1 MRIFYKKT
9 WKKRVN
15 SFPYIDNFKEKV
27 YNNRMGNYEHIK
39 QFDVRYCDVDFKD
52 ELKLSTI
59 LAYFEEAACAS
70 ADELGFG
77 YQFVKPRGYAFMVTN
92 LTMQFTRPVSLFDK
106 VSVHTWP
113 LPPSYVTFGR
123 EYQLFANDDCVI
135 RASSRWCLVDM
146 VSGKIAQSKV
156 IDNQDYSTYNVSRA
170 LDINRWKLPSFP
182 IEEGELKFEIKIFN
196 SEYDHNMH
204 VNNTR
209 YADYCLNCFS
219 IAELAEKSISK
230 FSISY
235 VKQCREG
242 DFLRFYK
249 KETEEG
255 ALIVGVNELDELVV
269 QAELVFA

>member
-1 MRIFYKKT
+1 
-9 WKKRVN
+9 
-15 SFPYIDNFKEKV
+15 
-27 YNNRMGNYEHIK
+27 
-39 QFDVRYCDVDFKD
+39 
-52 ELKLSTI
+52 
-59 LAYFEEAACAS
+59 
-70 ADELGFG
+70 
-77 YQFVKPRGYAFMVTN
+77 MVTN

-146 VSGKIAQSKV
+146 ASGKIAQSKV

-182 IEEGELKFEIKIFN
+182 IKEGELKFEIKIFN

-219 IAELAEKSISK
+219 IAELTEKTISK

>member
-1 MRIFYKKT
+1 M
-9 WKKRVN
+9 
-15 SFPYIDNFKEKV
+15 
-27 YNNRMGNYEHIK
+27 
-39 QFDVRYCDVDFKD
+39 DFKD

-77 YQFVKPRGYAFMVTN
+77 YRFVKPRGYAFMVTN

-146 VSGKIAQSKV
+146 ASGKIAQSKV

-182 IEEGELKFEIKIFN
+182 IEEGELKFKIKIFN

-219 IAELAEKSISK
+219 IAELAEKTISK